1 MDFVLHC
8 RSFLEVILYNTK
20 AVVHFLLPDFFSCV
34 CVYNIV
40 QYLVLGEEIIFN
52 FDNLIFLVISIRGWA
67 FVLVRGMSILRE
79 KKKSP
84 QERFPQFSPA
94 PLFHTQLSFFYSL
107 AAVAKSHAGSQ
118 VFQNTV
124 NNSTASYWNQD
135 TLRCQLNAHVVCG
148 LRSAAP
154 GKAAQNTW
162 SCCLGHPVGS
172 GLGSPFL
179 LVFHE

>member
-94 PLFHTQLSFFYSL
+94 PPFHTAVVFLLFGSSSQKSCRIASL
-107 AAVAKSHAGSQ
+107 LEYCQQQYRIILELGHAEVLAKCTRRLWSQIGS
-118 VFQNTV
+118 T
-124 NNSTASYWNQD
+124 
-135 TLRCQLNAHVVCG
+135 REG
-148 LRSAAP
+148 
-154 GKAAQNTW
+154 AQNTW